1 MFSVTGTKLKSLGV
15 LAFVMLLSGNVHGA
29 TVSGFV
35 SDRSTGEFLFAANV
49 FLQDTTLG
57 AVSNE
62 HGYYAV
68 TGIPA
73 GTYVLVVSYIGY
85 ETYRDTLSLAPNE
98 SLRKD
103 IGLPPALLIGDT
115 AVVEADRNLDERLAQ
130 PGFIALQAASLKEL
144 PALGETDL
152 LRSLQLLPG
161 IQASSD
167 ISSGLY
173 IRGGGPDQTQI
184 LLDQIPLYNPSHAFG
199 FFSIFNPEAIKDL
212 RLHKSAYPAGYGG
225 SLGAVL
231 DVTNRDG
238 NRNKLQG
245 SGGISLI
252 SMRTML
258 EGPLGKGS
266 FMVSGRRTYLEPIL
280 AYIRRRVE
288 DIPGYYFYDVNAKIN
303 QNLSSDDNLV
313 LSGYFGRDDLSLETD
328 EKNLFKVRWG
338 NSALT
343 GKWTHIFSPTLFGNF
358 IVSGSD
364 YSSRLSADFDG
375 TEVLFRNTIRDISV
389 KGDLD
394 YVVGGAHSI
403 KFGFR
408 GSRYQFRFQRSFNEE
423 NQLDL
428 RLKPF
433 LLAIYA
439 QDQWQVLPSTSIRLG
454 LRGNHF
460 SERGK
465 IDLEPRFS
473 LSHRLSDGLR
483 LKAGGGR
490 YHQYLQLIT
499 TEGFSG
505 GDFWVPLD
513 GSVPPGQAWD
523 FVLGADWD
531 PTPGYRVS
539 LESYHKLLDNLVV
552 VDNARVVGGEDT
564 RSEDVFITGGK
575 GYATGV
581 ELFAERLSGR
591 LTGWIGYTLGWTR
604 RKFAEINQGKWY
616 PPKYDR
622 RHDLVVSANY
632 RMGRWIFGGNFIYG
646 TGQAFTPA
654 AARYELRGSARTGL
668 REDYFLPTG
677 RNSARL
683 LPYHRMDLSVKQDF
697 QFYGRNMQ
705 WYLQVF
711 NAYNH
716 RNEWF
721 VQYDTEDD
729 RLTTAEVVKMLPI
742 VPTIGL
748 NYNF

>member
-1 MFSVTGTKLKSLGV
+1 MKFSAVLFSLLLISAPAQAGTI
-15 LAFVMLLSGNVHGA
+15 
-29 TVSGFV
+29 SGFV
-35 SDRSTGEFLFAANV
+35 TDRTSGEFLLSANV
-49 FLQDTTLG
+49 FLSGTSLG
-57 AVSNE
+57 ALSNE
-62 HGYYAV
+62 NGYYAI

-73 GTYVLVVSYIGY
+73 GSYVLVVSYIGY
-85 ETYRDTLSLAPNE
+85 ETHRDTLSLSAEAYLRRDVELAPTV
-98 SLRKD
+98 
-103 IGLPPALLIGDT
+103 LIGEET
-115 AVVEADRNLDERLAQ
+115 VVEADRNRDERLAQ
-130 PGFIALQAASLKEL
+130 PGFVALQAAVLQEL
-144 PALGETDL
+144 PAVGETDL

-199 FFSIFNPEAIKDL
+199 FFSIFNPEAIKDM
-212 RLHKSAYPAGYGG
+212 RLHKSAYPASYGG
-225 SLGAVL
+225 NLGAVL

-238 NRNKLQG
+238 NRNDLRG

-252 SMRTML
+252 SMRTMI
-258 EGPLGKGS
+258 EGPLASGS

-280 AYIRRRVE
+280 AYIRTRVE

-303 QNLSSDDNLV
+303 QNLSYSDNLV
-313 LSGYFGRDDLSLETD
+313 LSGYFGRDDLNLETSED
-328 EKNLFKVRWG
+328 NLFNVRWG
-338 NSALT
+338 NSAVS
-343 GKWTHIFSPTLFGNF
+343 GKWTHLFSPTVFGNF

-364 YSSRLSADFDG
+364 YASRLTANFDG
-375 TEVLFRNTIRDISV
+375 TEVLFRNSIRDISV

-394 YVVGGAHSI
+394 YVADGEHALKG
-403 KFGFR
+403 GFR
-408 GSRYQFRFQRSFNEE
+408 GTLYRFRFNRSFNQDD
-423 NQLDL
+423 QLDL
-428 RLKPF
+428 RLRPYVIS
-433 LLAIYA
+433 LYA
-439 QDQWQVLPSTSIRLG
+439 QDQWQALPSTSMRLG
-454 LRGNHF
+454 LRANYY
-460 SERGK
+460 SERDR
-465 IDLEPRFS
+465 IDLEPRVSF
-473 LSHRLSDGLR
+473 SHRLSGGLR

-513 GSVPPGQAWD
+513 GSVSPGQAWH
-523 FVLGADWD
+523 FVIGASWD
-531 PTPGYRVS
+531 PAPSYRLS
-539 LESYHKLLDNLVV
+539 LESYYQRLSNLVV
-552 VDNARVVGGEDT
+552 VDNSRAVGSGET
-564 RSEDVFITGGK
+564 RSEDVFITGGR
-575 GYATGV
+575 GFATGV
-581 ELFAERLSGR
+581 EAFVERVSGG
-591 LTGWIGYTLGWTR
+591 LTGWVGYTLGWTR
-604 RKFAEINQGKWY
+604 RRFPELNQGAWY

-632 RMGRWIFGGNFIYG
+632 RAGRWTFGCNVIFA

-654 AARYELRGSARTGL
+654 SARYELRETARTGT

-677 RNSARL
+677 RNTARL
-683 LPYHRMDLSVKQDF
+683 LPYHRLDLSVKQDF
-697 QFYGRNMQ
+697 RLFGRDLE

-721 VQYDTEDD
+721 IQYDTEDD
-729 RLTTAEVVKMLPI
+729 RAATAEVVKMLPI

>member
-1 MFSVTGTKLKSLGV
+1 MKFCAV
-15 LAFVMLLSGNVHGA
+15 LFFLLLIPASAQAA
-29 TVSGFV
+29 TISGFV
-35 SDRSTGEFLFAANV
+35 TDRDSGEYLLAANV
-49 FLQDTTLG
+49 FLSGTSLG
-57 AVSNE
+57 ALSNDN
-62 HGYYAV
+62 GFYAI
-68 TGIPA
+68 TGIPE
-73 GTYVLVVSYIGY
+73 GSYELVVSYIGY
-85 ETYRDTLSLAPNE
+85 ETFRDTLSLGPEAYIRRDVELVPT
-98 SLRKD
+98 
-103 IGLPPALLIGDT
+103 LLIGDET
-115 AVVEADRNLDERLAQ
+115 VVEAERYRDERLAQ
-130 PGFIALQAASLKEL
+130 PGFVALQAAVLKEL
-144 PALGETDL
+144 PAIGETDL

-199 FFSIFNPEAIKDL
+199 FFSIFNPEAIKDM
-212 RLHKSAYPAGYGG
+212 RLHKSAYPASYGG
-225 SLGAVL
+225 NLGAVL

-238 NRNKLQG
+238 NRNKLGG

-252 SMRTML
+252 SMRTMI
-258 EGPLGKGS
+258 EGPLASGS

-280 AYIRRRVE
+280 AYIRSRVE

-303 QNLSSDDNLV
+303 QNLSYSDNLV
-313 LSGYFGRDDLSLETD
+313 LSGYFGRDDLNLETSEED
-328 EKNLFKVRWG
+328 RFNVRWG
-338 NSALT
+338 NSAVT
-343 GKWTHIFSPTLFGNF
+343 GKWTHLFSPTLFGNF

-364 YSSRLSADFDG
+364 YESRLSADFEG
-375 TEVLFRNTIRDISV
+375 TEFLFRNSIRDLSV

-394 YVVGGAHSI
+394 YAADGEHAIRG
-403 KFGFR
+403 GFR
-408 GSRYQFRFQRSFNEE
+408 GTLYRFRFTRSFNQDD
-423 NQLDL
+423 QLDL
-428 RLKPF
+428 RLRPYV
-433 LLAIYA
+433 ISMYV
-439 QDQWQVLPSTSIRLG
+439 QDQWQARPSTSIRLG
-454 LRGNHF
+454 LRANYY
-460 SERGK
+460 SEREQ
-465 IDLEPRFS
+465 IDLEPRIS
-473 LSHRLSDGLR
+473 LSQRLSDGLR

-513 GSVPPGQAWD
+513 GSVTPGQAWH
-523 FVLGADWD
+523 FVLGLNWD
-531 PTPGYRVS
+531 PSPGYRFS
-539 LESYHKLLDNLVV
+539 LESYYHRLRNLVV
-552 VDNARVVGGEDT
+552 VDNNRSADSDED
-564 RSEDVFITGGK
+564 RSEEVFMTGGR

-581 ELFAERLSGR
+581 EAFVERLSGR

-604 RKFAEINQGKWY
+604 RRFPELNQGNWY

-632 RMGRWIFGGNFIYG
+632 RVGRWSFGGNVIYA

-654 AARYELRGSARTGL
+654 SARYELRESARTGT

-677 RNSARL
+677 RNTARL
-683 LPYHRMDLSVKQDF
+683 LPYHRMDLSVKRDF
-697 QFYGRNMQ
+697 RLFGRDLQ

-729 RLTTAEVVKMLPI
+729 PENDRVTTAEVVKMLPI

-748 NYNF
+748 NYEF

>member
-1 MFSVTGTKLKSLGV
+1 MKFR
-15 LAFVMLLSGNVHGA
+15 ALLVFLLLIPASAQAA

-35 SDRSTGEFLFAANV
+35 RDRSTGESLLSANV
-49 FLQDTTLG
+49 ILSNTSFGSL
-57 AVSNE
+57 SNE
-62 HGYYAV
+62 NGYYAV
-68 TGIPA
+68 TGIPG

-85 ETYRDTLSLAPNE
+85 ETYRDTLSLGAE
-98 SLRKD
+98 EYLRRD
-103 IGLPPALLIGDT
+103 VELVPTFLIGET
-115 AVVEADRNLDERLAQ
+115 AVVVADRNQDERLAQ
-130 PGFIALQAASLKEL
+130 PGFVAIQAVVLKEL
-144 PALGETDL
+144 PAIGETDL
-152 LRSLQLLPG
+152 MRSLQLLPG

-212 RLHKSAYPAGYGG
+212 RLHKSAYPASYGG
-225 SLGAVL
+225 NLGAVL

-238 NRNKLQG
+238 NRNELRG

-258 EGPLGKGS
+258 EGPLGNGS

-280 AYIRRRVE
+280 AFIRRRVE
-288 DIPGYYFYDVNAKIN
+288 DIPGYYFYDLNAKIN
-303 QNLSSDDNLV
+303 QNLPGSEKLV
-313 LSGYFGRDDLSLETD
+313 LSGYFGRDDLNLETSED
-328 EKNLFKVRWG
+328 NLFNVRWG
-338 NSALT
+338 NSGIT
-343 GKWTHIFSPTLFGNF
+343 GKWTHLFSPTLFGNF

-364 YSSRLSADFDG
+364 YTSRLFANFDG
-375 TEVLFRNTIRDISV
+375 TEVLFRNSIRDISV

-394 YVVGGAHSI
+394 YAVDDRHSI
-403 KFGFR
+403 KLGFR
-408 GSRYQFRFQRSFNEE
+408 GTGYQFRFKRSFNEDD
-423 NQLDL
+423 QLDL
-428 RLKPF
+428 RLNPYVLSF
-433 LLAIYA
+433 YA
-439 QDQWQVLPSTSIRLG
+439 QDQWQALDATSLRLG
-454 LRGNHF
+454 LRANYY
-460 SERGK
+460 SERGEA
-465 IDLEPRFS
+465 DLEPRIS
-473 LSHRLSDGLR
+473 VSHRLSGGLR

-513 GSVPPGQAWD
+513 GTVAPGQAWHY
-523 FVLGADWD
+523 VVGASWD
-531 PTPGYRVS
+531 PAPDYRIS
-539 LESYHKLLDNLVV
+539 LESYYQKLSNLVV
-552 VDNARVVGGEDT
+552 VDNSRAAGSEET
-564 RSEDVFITGGK
+564 SSEDVFITGGK
-575 GYATGV
+575 GYTSGM
-581 ELFAERLSGR
+581 ELFVERLSGR

-604 RKFAEINQGKWY
+604 RQFPELNQGDWY

-622 RHDLVVSANY
+622 RHDLVVSASY
-632 RMGRWIFGGNFIYG
+632 RLGSWSLGSNVVFA

-654 AARYELRGSARTGL
+654 SVRYELRGSARTGA

-677 RNSARL
+677 RNSSRL

-697 QFYGRNMQ
+697 QISGRDLQ

-721 VQYDTEDD
+721 VQYDTEEA
-729 RLTTAEVVKMLPI
+729 RHTTAEVVKMLPI

-748 NYNF
+748 DYAF

>member
-1 MFSVTGTKLKSLGV
+1 MKFNTV
-15 LAFVMLLSGNVHGA
+15 LLVLLLTPAAAQAA
-29 TVSGFV
+29 TISGFV
-35 SDRSTGEFLFAANV
+35 SDRSTGEFLLSANV
-49 FLQDTTLG
+49 FLSNTALG
-57 AVSNE
+57 AVSNDN
-62 HGYYAV
+62 GYYAV

-85 ETYRDTLSLAPNE
+85 ETHRDTLSLGAE
-98 SLRKD
+98 EYLRSD
-103 IGLPPALLIGDT
+103 IELVPALLIGDA
-115 AVVEADRNLDERLAQ
+115 AVVEADRNRDERLAQ
-130 PGFIALQAASLKEL
+130 PGFVALQAAALKEL
-144 PALGETDL
+144 PAVGETDL

-173 IRGGGPDQTQI
+173 VRGGGPDQTQI

-199 FFSIFNPEAIKDL
+199 FFSIFNPDAIKDM
-212 RLHKSAYPAGYGG
+212 RLHKSAYPAVYGG

-238 NRNKLQG
+238 NRNNLRG

-252 SMRTML
+252 SMRNMI
-258 EGPLGKGS
+258 EGPLGDGS

-280 AYIRRRVE
+280 AYIRTRVD

-303 QNLSSDDNLV
+303 QNLSNSDNIV
-313 LSGYFGRDDLSLETD
+313 LSGYFGRDDLNLETS
-328 EKNLFKVRWG
+328 ENNLFRVRWG
-338 NSALT
+338 NSAVT
-343 GKWTHIFSPTLFGNF
+343 GKWTHLFSPTLFGNF

-364 YSSRLSADFDG
+364 YTSKLSADFDG
-375 TEVLFRNTIRDISV
+375 TEVLFRNSIRDISF

-394 YVVGGAHSI
+394 YVADGEHSL
-403 KFGFR
+403 KLGFR
-408 GSRYQFRFQRSFNEE
+408 GSGYQFRFQRSFNQDDE
-423 NQLDL
+423 LDL

-433 LLAIYA
+433 VISIYA
-439 QDQWQVLPSTSIRLG
+439 QDQWQALPSTSIRLG
-454 LRGNHF
+454 LRANYY
-460 SERGK
+460 SEHEM
-465 IDLEPRFS
+465 IDLEPRIS
-473 LSHRLSDGLR
+473 LSHRLPNGLR

-513 GSVPPGQAWD
+513 GTVTPGQAWH
-523 FVLGADWD
+523 FVLGANWD
-531 PTPGYRVS
+531 LSQSYRVS
-539 LESYHKLLDNLVV
+539 LESYYQRLGNLVV
-552 VDNARVVGGEDT
+552 VDNTRAAGGEET
-564 RSEDVFITGGK
+564 QSEDVFFTGGR
-575 GYATGV
+575 GYATGL

-604 RKFAEINQGKWY
+604 RQFPELSQGKWY

-622 RHDLVVSANY
+622 RHDFVVSANY
-632 RMGRWIFGGNFIYG
+632 RTGRWSFGCNVIFA

-654 AARYELRGSARTGL
+654 SARYDLRGSARTGP
-668 REDYFLPTG
+668 RERYFLPAG
-677 RNSARL
+677 RNSSRL
-683 LPYHRMDLSVKQDF
+683 LPYHRMDLSVKRGFRLFGMD
-697 QFYGRNMQ
+697 MQ
-705 WYLQVF
+705 GYLQVF
-711 NAYNH
+711 NAYNR

-729 RLTTAEVVKMLPI
+729 EVTSAEVVKMLPI

-748 NYNF
+748 DYTF